1 MICQTY
7 HIYIE
12 RKDPTKNMARFYAME
27 ISETLFGD
35 ACLTRRWG
43 RIGTFGRCMEH
54 HFKTEGDA
62 VKLFLDLMRQKRARG
77 YRPKQK
83 PVTCERSRPPARS
96 HKSEGCRPNH
106 SAE

>member
-43 RIGTFGRCMEH
+43 RIGTYGQRIEH

-62 VKLFLDLMRQKRARG
+62 VKLFLDLTRKKKLRG
-77 YRPKQK
+77 YRPR
-83 PVTCERSRPPARS
+83 V
-96 HKSEGCRPNH
+96 
-106 SAE
+106 